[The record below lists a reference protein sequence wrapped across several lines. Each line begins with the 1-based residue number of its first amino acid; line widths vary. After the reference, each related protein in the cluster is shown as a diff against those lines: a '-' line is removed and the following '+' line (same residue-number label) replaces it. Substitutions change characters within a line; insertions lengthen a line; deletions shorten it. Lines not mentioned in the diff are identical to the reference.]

1 MYRVALLSAFIGT
14 ASAFAVPPI
23 GLKHNPKGP
32 TPPFCLK
39 SPKPNSKYVP
49 PPIKGPKSD
58 SEKPSLLN
66 KDQESKK
73 NGCCPSEK
81 DKREKR
87 MALERKNGFCKAMV
101 VAMQTHLLNNGIPK

>member
-23 GLKHNPKGP
+23 GLKHNPKRP
-32 TPPFCLK
+32 TPLFCLK
-39 SPKPNSKYVP
+39 SPKPDSEYVP
-49 PPIKGPKSD
+49 PLKGPKSGVKK
-58 SEKPSLLN
+58 SSLLN
-66 KDQESKK
+66 EDQKSKK
-73 NGCCPSEK
+73 NGCCLSEM
-81 DKREKR
+81 DRREKR